1 VIEAG
6 IGTGNF
12 AGQTTGLIDPDEAFA
27 QVLDASG
34 AILDSS
40 PGVTGAPLVPQS
52 DLPEDAPIALNRT
65 IPGLEAPVRLLVARE
80 KSGLFVVVGA
90 TLSDRQ
96 EALDRLLA
104 ELAIGG
110 PVALLLMSVAGWLLA
125 GAALRPVERMRV
137 EAAAISASEP
147 ERRLPVP
154 AADDE
159 LARLARTLNEMLG
172 RLQEALTRERR
183 FVDDASHELRTPLG
197 ILKGEL
203 ELALTRSRTAEEL
216 EAAIRRASSEADRLA
231 RLAEGLLVLAR
242 AEDGL
247 LPVHREPVALA
258 TVVGDACDGRR
269 ALADARGVSIVVE
282 ADEASVHLDPVRL
295 RQAVENLVDNAIRHS
310 PRGSDVHVSA
320 GREDGRAWV
329 RVDDEGPGFTP
340 EMLKIAFEP
349 FAGGTADGA
358 GLGLAIVRTVAGSH
372 GGDAVAENAPGG
384 GASVTITLR
393 T

>member
-1 VIEAG
+1 
-6 IGTGNF
+6 
-12 AGQTTGLIDPDEAFA
+12 
-27 QVLDASG
+27 
-34 AILDSS
+34 
-40 PGVTGAPLVPQS
+40 
-52 DLPEDAPIALNRT
+52 
-65 IPGLEAPVRLLVARE
+65 
-80 KSGLFVVVGA
+80 
-90 TLSDRQ
+90 
-96 EALDRLLA
+96 
-104 ELAIGG
+104 
-110 PVALLLMSVAGWLLA
+110 M
-125 GAALRPVERMRV
+125 

-147 ERRLPVP
+147 DRRLPVP
-154 AADDE
+154 AAEDE
-159 LARLARTLNEMLG
+159 LARLARTLNEMLA
-172 RLQEALTRERR
+172 RLQEALARERR

-231 RLAEGLLVLAR
+231 RLAEDLLVLAR
-242 AEDGL
+242 SEGGT
-247 LPVHREPVALA
+247 LPVHRERVALA

-269 ALADARGVSIVVE
+269 ALADERGVSIVVE
-282 ADEASVHLDPVRL
+282 AGEASAHLDPVRL

-310 PRGSDVHVSA
+310 PQGSDVHVTA

-329 RVDDEGPGFTP
+329 RVEDEGPGFTP
-340 EMLKIAFEP
+340 EMLKVAFEP

-372 GGDAVAENAPGG
+372 GGDAVAENRPGG